1 MPGFGWVSPAAV
13 MPKLAAIFLILFS
26 ASVPAAS
33 VADGV
38 RIYKAA
44 HKLQV
49 LDGRRV
55 LYEFPVSLGRNPQ
68 GHKLQEGDGR
78 TPEGVYWL
86 DYKNPASAF
95 HKSIHISYPN
105 SKDIAAAKQRGV
117 EPDGQV
123 MIHGQ
128 RNGLGWLW
136 LISRFFDWTQ
146 GCVALSDGDMDILW
160 NVVDGGTRVEILP

>member
-1 MPGFGWVSPAAV
+1 MSR
-13 MPKLAAIFLILFS
+13 LAAIFLILFS
-26 ASVPAAS
+26 VSTRAAP

-55 LYEFPVSLGRNPQ
+55 LHEFPVSLGRNPQ

-86 DYKNPASAF
+86 DYKNSASAF
-95 HKSIHISYPN
+95 YKAIHISYPN
-105 SKDIAAAKQRGV
+105 SKDVAAAKQRGV
-117 EPDGQV
+117 DPGGQV

-136 LISRFFDWTQ
+136 FISHFFDWTQ
-146 GCVALSDGDMDILW
+146 GCVALSDDDMETLW
-160 NVVDGGTRVEILP
+160 NNVGTGTRIEILP

>member
-1 MPGFGWVSPAAV
+1 MPR
-13 MPKLAAIFLILFS
+13 LATIFLILFS
-26 ASVPAAS
+26 ASVSAAP

-38 RIYKAA
+38 RVFKAA

-55 LYEFPVSLGRNPQ
+55 LYEFTVSLGRNSQ

-95 HKSIHISYPN
+95 YKAIHISYPN
-105 SKDIAAAKQRGV
+105 TQDSTDAKQRGLD
-117 EPDGQV
+117 PGRQI

-136 LISRFFDWTQ
+136 FISRFFDWTQ
-146 GCVALSDGDMDILW
+146 GCVALSDGDMEILW
-160 NVVDGGTRVEILP
+160 NTVSAGTRIEILP

>member
-1 MPGFGWVSPAAV
+1 MARLAAV
-13 MPKLAAIFLILFS
+13 LMVFFS
-26 ASVPAAS
+26 ASMPVAA

-78 TPEGVYWL
+78 TPEGMYRL

-95 HKSIHISYPN
+95 YKAIHISYPN
-105 SKDIAAAKQRGV
+105 SKDVAAAKQRGV
-117 EPDGQV
+117 DPGGQV

-136 LISRFFDWTQ
+136 FISRFFDWTQ
-146 GCVALSDGDMDILW
+146 GCVALSDDDMDLLW
-160 NVVDGGTRVEILP
+160 NAVDAGTTVEILP